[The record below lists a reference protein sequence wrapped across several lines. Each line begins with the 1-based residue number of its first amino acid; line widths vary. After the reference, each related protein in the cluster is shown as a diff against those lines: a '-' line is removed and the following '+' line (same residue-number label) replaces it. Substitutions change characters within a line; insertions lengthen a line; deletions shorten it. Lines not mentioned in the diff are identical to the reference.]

1 MLNKE
6 KLGMTG
12 RNSTQRTHIWTD
24 NRNNQILRN
33 TEGNF
38 LSRRQK
44 TTVSRYITPRQL
56 GEDGSRH
63 DGHWTRNSSTQLPSR
78 RVTWGRIFKG

>member
-38 LSRRQK
+38 LSPKQK
-44 TTVSRYITPRQL
+44 TTAIITTWQL
-56 GEDGSRH
+56 GEDGCRH
-63 DGHWTRNSSTQLPSR
+63 DGQLVNTSA
-78 RVTWGRIFKG
+78 VTEGHLGVYLKDNYL